1 MDSNETKSRQY
12 SDEDISLAKNLS
24 SFGVKSVK
32 KKCGAVFF
40 VFNGLLAKLPNGVF
54 DFMEDEETVT
64 LEEIIKERE
73 GMERLTNELCKDDV
87 LDTKKES
94 RYNGKLQTRGV

>member
-12 SDEDISLAKNLS
+12 SYEDISLAKNLS
-24 SFGVKSVK
+24 SLGVKSVK

-54 DFMEDEETVT
+54 GFIEDEETVT
-64 LEEIIKERE
+64 LEEIVKER
-73 GMERLTNELCKDDV
+73 
-87 LDTKKES
+87 KE
-94 RYNGKLQTRGV
+94 

>member
-1 MDSNETKSRQY
+1 MEPYETKSRQY

-64 LEEIIKERE
+64 LEEIAKE
-73 GMERLTNELCKDDV
+73 
-87 LDTKKES
+87 KKE
-94 RYNGKLQTRGV
+94 